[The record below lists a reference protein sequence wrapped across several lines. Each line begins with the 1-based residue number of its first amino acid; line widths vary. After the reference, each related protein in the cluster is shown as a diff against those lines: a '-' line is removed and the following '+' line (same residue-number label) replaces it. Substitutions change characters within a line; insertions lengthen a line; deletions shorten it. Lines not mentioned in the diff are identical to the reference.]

1 MVRINLAVLLAKKKW
16 KQSDLVRMTGIRT
29 NTINDMY
36 HEFAISIKLEHIDK
50 ICKALGKALGCTA
63 GELIEYI
70 PDKE

>member
-50 ICKALGKALGCTA
+50 ICKALGCTA

>member
-36 HEFAISIKLEHIDK
+36 HEFALSIKIEHINK
-50 ICKALGKALGCTA
+50 ICEALGCTA

-70 PDKE
+70 PDKQP